1 MASDLIT
8 ADMVEGS
15 EFPFLIN
22 KYNVHGVPHTFINEK
37 HNFVGPQSE
46 MDLAKEVVKA
56 IGK

>member
-1 MASDLIT
+1 MASDKIT

-22 KYNVHGVPHTFINEK
+22 KYDVQGVPHIVINEK
-37 HNFVGPQSE
+37 HSVVGPQSE

-56 IGK
+56 IRK